1 MNDNIT
7 PAAEAP
13 AKAVEAS
20 SPAAKQPVKAEAK
33 AAKPAAAQPAK
44 AAKPSKTAVKASK
57 PTAKKAAKTSKKPA
71 RKPVKAKAVKTSTPP
86 RKGTKIMTNTQTKKV
101 QDTLQTM
108 TTAGNEA
115 FREGFEKSL
124 KSVNEL
130 NAVSKD
136 NMDAV
141 MASATAA
148 GKGIE
153 ALNTNAVAYAKKS
166 MEDTVAATK
175 AITTAKSVQDMIEVQ
190 ADFMKSAMDAYL
202 GEINKATD
210 LYAGV
215 VKSSLKPLNDRVA
228 ATVEL
233 AQSQR

>member
-20 SPAAKQPVKAEAK
+20 SPAAPQPVKAEAK
-33 AAKPAAAQPAK
+33 ATKPAAAKPVK
-44 AAKPSKTAVKASK
+44 AAKSAAKT
-57 PTAKKAAKTSKKPA
+57 TKKAAKKAVASSKKPA
-71 RKPVKAKAVKTSTPP
+71 RKPAKAKADKTSTPP
-86 RKGTKIMTNTQTKKV
+86 RKGTKIMTNTQTKKM

-108 TTAGNEA
+108 TAASNDA